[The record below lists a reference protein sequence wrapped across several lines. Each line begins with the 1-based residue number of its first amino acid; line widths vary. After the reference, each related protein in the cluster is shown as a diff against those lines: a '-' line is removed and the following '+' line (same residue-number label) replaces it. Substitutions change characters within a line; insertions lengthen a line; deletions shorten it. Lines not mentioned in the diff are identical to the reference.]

1 MAFKYKINPNFAKF
15 LKNHLSFHTKNEN
28 LKESARYRAK
38 LQKVLYMFSH
48 TNGISVLMWPVTTCV
63 SYLYTSAAHIARAR
77 LTILDRLVKFALLR
91 STLCPHILKSIPLLR
106 LIFIFV
112 YVFFL
117 AVLVFLLVFF
127 RIAFLFIF
135 DVAVFAF
142 FVAVFAA
149 VVLFILFGIECILP
163 S

>member
-1 MAFKYKINPNFAKF
+1 MKI
-15 LKNHLSFHTKNEN
+15 LKNL
-28 LKESARYRAK
+28 LVRAK

>member
-1 MAFKYKINPNFAKF
+1 MKI
-15 LKNHLSFHTKNEN
+15 LKNLVV
-28 LKESARYRAK
+28 RAK

>member
-1 MAFKYKINPNFAKF
+1 MKI
-15 LKNHLSFHTKNEN
+15 LKNL
-28 LKESARYRAK
+28 LVRAK

-48 TNGISVLMWPVTTCV
+48 RNGISVLMWPVTTCV

-117 AVLVFLLVFF
+117 DILVFLLVFF